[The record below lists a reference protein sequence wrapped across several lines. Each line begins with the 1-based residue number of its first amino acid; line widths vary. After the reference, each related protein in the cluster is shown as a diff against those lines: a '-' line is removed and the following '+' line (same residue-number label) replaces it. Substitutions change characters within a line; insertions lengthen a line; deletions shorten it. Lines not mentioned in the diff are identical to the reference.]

1 MSLSSWCIVEMLPIE
16 ARYVRKLSQILNDC
30 LIVIEC
36 LGATVLSLLYPH
48 RERPSFAIR
57 LVLLFLVLL
66 KSNFLVRLTILAL
79 WCLVLLEGFIWFS
92 PCSSK
97 TDLWDYSIDWLSV
110 RGLISGNVVGLQRL
124 EWYLSISWA
133 LVRLGYKEFL
143 DILGIT
149 NFLLVELPLLFD
161 TSPETLLQ
169 PSILLSDNLAE
180 LALYSLQSPLNLNV
194 SQISILLSL

>member
-1 MSLSSWCIVEMLPIE
+1 M
-16 ARYVRKLSQILNDC
+16 
-30 LIVIEC
+30 
-36 LGATVLSLLYPH
+36 
-48 RERPSFAIR
+48 
-57 LVLLFLVLL
+57 
-66 KSNFLVRLTILAL
+66 
-79 WCLVLLEGFIWFS
+79 
-92 PCSSK
+92 
-97 TDLWDYSIDWLSV
+97 
-110 RGLISGNVVGLQRL
+110 
-124 EWYLSISWA
+124 
-133 LVRLGYKEFL
+133 RLGYKEFL